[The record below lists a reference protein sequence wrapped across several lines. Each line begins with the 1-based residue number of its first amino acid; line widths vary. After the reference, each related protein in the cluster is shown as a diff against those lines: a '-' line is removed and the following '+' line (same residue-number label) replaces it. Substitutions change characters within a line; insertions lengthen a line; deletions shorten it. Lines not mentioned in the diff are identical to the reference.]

1 VSAVTPAAPSVAPSS
16 TESSA
21 TPPAETPEDPAA
33 ELLALHR
40 AGRLAAEFPRVAA
53 LLAAMD
59 DAQTVRAGQLLS
71 RVDPDEVLAAH
82 PAVPAVR
89 VAVTGHGTLAPLL
102 APLTAQLAR
111 HGLALRPRMSPFD
124 SYVFDFA
131 DPGSELYAFSPDLAL
146 CILDPAIVADELP
159 LPWTVQDAQRVL
171 QEKTDLIERLADRFA
186 QTAKGTLVLNTL
198 PFQRKLSGQ
207 LVDYRSR
214 AELGASWRE
223 ANARLLRLSARYPS
237 VVVVDLDPIL
247 AEGVPAADPRL
258 SAYTKAHLS
267 GELLA
272 GYAREVGHLARQ
284 VTGRVKKTL
293 VVDLDNTLWGG
304 ILGDDGQ
311 DGIEVAGSYRG
322 EAFRA
327 FQRAVKQLGS
337 QGVLLAAV
345 SKNEA
350 EPVRRVFAEHPEMTL
365 RESDFVRVTANW
377 RPKDANL
384 RELAETLNL
393 GVDSFVF
400 ADDSPY
406 ECGLVRHSL
415 PGVAVVGLD
424 TEPALHPVRLLR
436 DGWFDTRE
444 LTAEDRARPA
454 QYRDEA
460 ARADFQQSFSS
471 LDDYLREL
479 GVKVRLELAREA
491 DVSRVSQITL
501 RTNQFNLTTRRLQ
514 PADVRAQMQ
523 DPQARVLVIRSAD
536 RFGDNGLVGA
546 VFVRYG
552 ADAARIE
559 NFLLSCRVFSR
570 GIEQACLAAILRDA
584 ARRGA
589 PAVLGEYAPTAK
601 NVVVKDFYPR
611 HGFAEAGGTDGA
623 TVFRHDL
630 AEPVE
635 VPGHLE
641 LLDELEGPTHD

>member
-1 VSAVTPAAPSVAPSS
+1 MSPVTSTTESPARAAAAP
-16 TESSA
+16 
-21 TPPAETPEDPAA
+21 AEAPEDPAA
-33 ELLALHR
+33 DLLALHR
-40 AGRLAAEFPRVAA
+40 AGDLAAQYPRVAG
-53 LLAAMD
+53 LLAGMD
-59 DAQTVRAGQLLS
+59 EAQAARAGQLLS
-71 RVDPDEVLAAH
+71 RLDPDEVLAAH
-82 PAVPAVR
+82 PGVPTVR
-89 VAVTGHGTLAPLL
+89 IAVTGHGTLAPLL

-111 HGLALRPRMSPFD
+111 HGLLLRHHLAPFD
-124 SYVFDFA
+124 SYVFDLA
-131 DPGSELYAFSPDLAL
+131 DPGSGLYAFGPDIAL
-146 CILDPAIVADELP
+146 CVLDPAIVADELP
-159 LPWTVQDAQRVL
+159 LPWGVEDARRVL
-171 QEKTDLIERLADRFA
+171 QEKTDLIERLAGRFA
-186 QTAKGTLVLNTL
+186 ESSKGTLVLNTL
-198 PFQRKLSGQ
+198 PFQRKLSGL
-207 LVDYRSR
+207 LVDHRSR
-214 AELGASWRE
+214 AELGALWRE
-223 ANARLLRLSARYPS
+223 ANARLLRLSARIPS
-237 VVVVDLDPIL
+237 VVVVDLDPVL
-247 AEGVPAADPRL
+247 AEGVAAADPRM

-267 GELLA
+267 ADLLA

-284 VTGRVKKTL
+284 VTGRVKKAL

-304 ILGDDGQ
+304 VLGDDGE
-311 DGIEVAGSYRG
+311 DGIEVAGGYRG

-327 FQRAVKQLGS
+327 FQRAVKQIGS
-337 QGVLLAAV
+337 QGVLVAAV

-350 EPVRRVFAEHPEMTL
+350 EPVRRVLAEHPEMTL

-415 PGVAVVGLD
+415 PGVAVIGLD

-436 DGWFDTRE
+436 DGWFDTRD

-491 DVSRVSQITL
+491 DVNRVAQITL
-501 RTNQFNLTTRRLQ
+501 RTNQFNLTTKRLQ
-514 PADVRAQMQ
+514 AADVRLLMQ
-523 DPQARVLVIRSAD
+523 DPAARVLAIRSAD

-584 ARRGA
+584 ARRGL
-589 PAVLGEYAPTAK
+589 PAVVGEYAPTAK
-601 NVVVKDFYPR
+601 NVVVKDLYPR
-611 HGFAEAGGTDGA
+611 HGFAEAGAADGA
-623 TVFRHDL
+623 AVFRHDL
-630 AEPVE
+630 AEPPE

-641 LLDELEGPTHD
+641 LFDELEGLTHD